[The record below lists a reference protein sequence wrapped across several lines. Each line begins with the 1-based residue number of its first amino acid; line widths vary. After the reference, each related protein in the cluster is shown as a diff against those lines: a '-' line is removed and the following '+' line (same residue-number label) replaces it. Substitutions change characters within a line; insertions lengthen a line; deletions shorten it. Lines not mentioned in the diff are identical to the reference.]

1 MPGMFDVFTFDSG
14 QPGPRLI
21 VLGAVH
27 GNEVCGAKAGRRVLD
42 ELAAGQ
48 LRIARGVLTLV
59 PMTNRL
65 AYERG
70 MREGDRNLNRNLAP
84 TADPKDNEER
94 IANELC
100 PLLARHEV
108 LLDLHSFHSPGQ
120 PFVMLG
126 PLDNQGTL
134 EPFAHAADEEAL
146 ARCVGVSRAVDGW
159 LDTYATGAV
168 RRGGAAK
175 YGVGTTEYMRTV
187 GGYGV
192 TLECGRHDD
201 PQAPEVA
208 YRAIRNTL
216 AHLRMVD
223 EPPPQ
228 PAKAMQMLR
237 LSAVV
242 DREDA
247 GDRFV
252 REWNSFEPV
261 KAGDVV
267 GWRANGAEVK
277 APADGF
283 IVFPNGRAL
292 PGNEWFYFAQV
303 SDRLS

>member
-1 MPGMFDVFTFDSG
+1 MFDVFTFDSG

-21 VLGAVH
+21 ALGAVH
-27 GNEVCGAKAGRRVLD
+27 GNETCGAKAGQRVRD
-42 ELAAGQ
+42 ELASGQ
-48 LRIARGVLTLV
+48 LRIARGLLTLV
-59 PMTNRL
+59 PITNRL

-70 MREGDRNLNRNLAP
+70 AREGDRNLNRNLVP

-223 EPPPQ
+223 EPAPQ
-228 PAKAMQMLR
+228 PATGMQMLR

-247 GDRFV
+247 GDRFTH
-252 REWNSFEPV
+252 EWTSFEPV

-267 GWRANGAEVK
+267 GWRANDAEVK

-283 IVFPNGRAL
+283 IVFPNVRAL

-303 SDRLS
+303 SDRLP